1 MKRLIVLLILF
12 VLGCSNSS
20 VSNKELI
27 EVFVSDLNL
36 AMVDRNKEGLELMTM
51 EELSYGHSSG
61 KIENKE
67 NFINEIVNGRFDFLS
82 INTENQTILF
92 SGENIAIVRNNLV
105 IEATDNDKRV
115 SVQVGNIMILTRQQ
129 RQWKLLA
136 RQAFKI

>member
-1 MKRLIVLLILF
+1 MRRLILILILF

-20 VSNKELI
+20 MSNKELI

-51 EELSYGHSSG
+51 KELSYGHSSG

-67 NFINEIVNGRFDFLS
+67 NFINEIVNGQFDFIS
-82 INTENQTILF
+82 INTENQSILF

-105 IEATDNDKRV
+105 IDATDNDKRV

>member
-67 NFINEIVNGRFDFLS
+67 NFINEIVNGQFDFLS